1 MISPNLHNKITLLIS
16 FAMLCCAPFASI
28 GQNEPQVI
36 DKVVALVGEKI
47 VLLSDIEAQIDQM
60 TLSDIPVTENT
71 RCQVLEDQ
79 MYQKLFLVRAKADS
93 LIVSDD
99 QIEQELNRRLRYF
112 ISQVGS
118 EEELVKFYGK
128 SLDEIKEDFRDE
140 VQEIL
145 TIQQMQQKV
154 TGDIKVSPAEVRE
167 FYASIPKDSI
177 PYINSEAMIAQIVRK
192 PPISAEEEGRI
203 KTRLREFKKRVDNG
217 EDFGTLAYLYSADPG
232 SAMKNGELGFLDR
245 TDLVPEFASVAM
257 GLEKGQVSDIVKTQ
271 FGYHII
277 QMIDRKGDRLN
288 VRHILLIPQ
297 VSPLD
302 LQKAKVWLDSLKTEI
317 NTQDSLTFSQAAI
330 KYSDDDN
337 TRMNGGMMI
346 NPMDASNK
354 FDMEDLGQ
362 IDRNL
367 LFTIEKM
374 KVGDIAGP
382 DLFQTDDGKKAYR
395 LVQLVKITEPHVAN
409 VKDDYPRLML
419 SAKRKKENEKLE
431 AWIEKNC
438 NSAYVWVDPQYEGC
452 KFQNQ
457 WKISTR

>member
-1 MISPNLHNKITLLIS
+1 
-16 FAMLCCAPFASI
+16 
-28 GQNEPQVI
+28 
-36 DKVVALVGEKI
+36 
-47 VLLSDIEAQIDQM
+47 
-60 TLSDIPVTENT
+60 
-71 RCQVLEDQ
+71 
-79 MYQKLFLVRAKADS
+79 
-93 LIVSDD
+93 
-99 QIEQELNRRLRYF
+99 
-112 ISQVGS
+112 
-118 EEELVKFYGK
+118 
-128 SLDEIKEDFRDE
+128 
-140 VQEIL
+140 
-145 TIQQMQQKV
+145 
-154 TGDIKVSPAEVRE
+154 
-167 FYASIPKDSI
+167 
-177 PYINSEAMIAQIVRK
+177 MIAHIVRK
-192 PPISAEEEGRI
+192 PPISSQEEDRI
-203 KTRLREFKKRVDNG
+203 KTRLREFKKRVNNG

-317 NTQDSLTFSQAAI
+317 STQDSLTFSQAAI

-354 FDMEDLGQ
+354 FDMEALGQ

-374 KVGDIAGP
+374 KVGDIGGP

-395 LVQLVKITEPHVAN
+395 LVQLVKITEPHIAN
-409 VKDDYPRLML
+409 VKDDYPRLMI
-419 SAKRKKENEKLE
+419 SAKRKKENERLE
-431 AWIEKNC
+431 SWIEKNC
-438 NSAYVWVDPQYEGC
+438 QSSYVWVDPQYDGC
-452 KFQNQ
+452 TLKND
-457 WKISTR
+457 WNISKR